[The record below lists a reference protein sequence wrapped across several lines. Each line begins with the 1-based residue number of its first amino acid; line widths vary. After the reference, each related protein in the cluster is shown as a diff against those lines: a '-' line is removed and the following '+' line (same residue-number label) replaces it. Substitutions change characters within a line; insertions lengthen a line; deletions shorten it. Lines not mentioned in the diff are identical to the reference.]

1 MKNNIDIDIDDDLD
15 IESVEEI
22 VQPSF
27 VCPTNCDRN
36 SIFSSFLGATTQIME
51 NSKGGRIGILLDDED
66 TEKMKSAL
74 RYAKKSLEKK
84 EKILSDLKDI
94 PEKTSSLKRHEKQLK
109 TDIEALKLEIEQLQ
123 ENENVKNSLEQK
135 EKRKEELS
143 HQMRDM
149 LINTFANQIV
159 FAIKADNNEKV
170 DRILTQAQKSFSENI
185 DVLKFYERLEIE
197 KHNGCNIDLEN
208 AKQILAINS
217 NKPAMAVSLSAQI

>member
-15 IESVEEI
+15 IESIEEI
-22 VQPSF
+22 VQPNF

>member
-22 VQPSF
+22 VQPNF

-36 SIFSSFLGATTQIME
+36 SIFSSFLSATTQIME
-51 NSKGGRIGILLDDED
+51 NSKGGRIGIILDDED
-66 TEKMKSAL
+66 TERMKSAL
-74 RYAKKSLEKK
+74 NYAKKALEKK

-135 EKRKEELS
+135 AKRQEELPN
-143 HQMRDM
+143 QMRDM
-149 LINTFANQIV
+149 LINTYANQIV
-159 FAIKADNNEKV
+159 FAIKADDNERV
-170 DRILTQAQKSFSENI
+170 NRILKQAQKSFSDNI
-185 DVLKFYERLEIE
+185 GVLKFYERLETE

>member
-1 MKNNIDIDIDDDLD
+1 MKNNL
-15 IESVEEI
+15 
-22 VQPSF
+22 
-27 VCPTNCDRN
+27 
-36 SIFSSFLGATTQIME
+36 
-51 NSKGGRIGILLDDED
+51 
-66 TEKMKSAL
+66 
-74 RYAKKSLEKK
+74 
-84 EKILSDLKDI
+84 
-94 PEKTSSLKRHEKQLK
+94 KQLINGSMNRSAF
-109 TDIEALKLEIEQLQ
+109 IEALKLEIEQLQ

-217 NKPAMAVSLSAQI
+217 NKPNMTVYLSAQI

>member
-1 MKNNIDIDIDDDLD
+1 MKNNIDIEIDDDLD
-15 IESVEEI
+15 IETVEEI
-22 VQPSF
+22 VQPNF

-94 PEKTSSLKRHEKQLK
+94 SEKTSSLKRHEKQLK

-217 NKPAMAVSLSAQI
+217 NKPNMTVYLSAQI

>member
-1 MKNNIDIDIDDDLD
+1 MKNNIDIEIDDDLD
-15 IESVEEI
+15 TETVEEI
-22 VQPSF
+22 VQPNF

-94 PEKTSSLKRHEKQLK
+94 SEKTSSLKRHEKQLK

-217 NKPAMAVSLSAQI
+217 NKPNMTVYLSAQI

>member
-1 MKNNIDIDIDDDLD
+1 
-15 IESVEEI
+15 
-22 VQPSF
+22 
-27 VCPTNCDRN
+27 
-36 SIFSSFLGATTQIME
+36 
-51 NSKGGRIGILLDDED
+51 
-66 TEKMKSAL
+66 MKSAL
-74 RYAKKSLEKK
+74 NYAKKALEKK

-135 EKRKEELS
+135 AKRQEELPN
-143 HQMRDM
+143 QMRDM
-149 LINTFANQIV
+149 LINTYANQIV
-159 FAIKADNNEKV
+159 FAIKADDNERV
-170 DRILTQAQKSFSENI
+170 NRILKQAQKSFSDNI
-185 DVLKFYERLEIE
+185 GVLKFYERLETE

>member
-22 VQPSF
+22 VQPNF

-36 SIFSSFLGATTQIME
+36 SIFSSFLSATTQIM
-51 NSKGGRIGILLDDED
+51 SKGGRIGILLDDED
-66 TEKMKSAL
+66 TERMKSAL
-74 RYAKKSLEKK
+74 NYAKKALEKK
-84 EKILSDLKDI
+84 EKILYDLQDI

-135 EKRKEELS
+135 AKRQEELPN
-143 HQMRDM
+143 QMRDM
-149 LINTFANQIV
+149 LINTYANQIV
-159 FAIKADNNEKV
+159 FAIKADDNERV
-170 DRILTQAQKSFSENI
+170 NRILKQAQKSFSDNI
-185 DVLKFYERLEIE
+185 GVLKFYERLETE

-217 NKPAMAVSLSAQI
+217 NKPNMTVSLSAQI